1 MMLLGI
7 LSKYSWGDFLTFLF
21 AVDGIILAFGF
32 ALDRFVWSKDS
43 GLTKNERRSQREEKD
58 DEVERR
64 DYRKLSE
71 SASDYNE
78 VKSVMDDSFDSDEN
92 FSLSEEDY
100 NVPSYTTNIADQLV
114 SDDGETD
121 TEEDNSPVESPVLD
135 EEEENPVVVNDE
147 DIEENNNL
155 AEEKFLS
162 EEEGCEVISDDN
174 FEEDNNREYLEEEDG
189 PGIFATSPQEELT
202 DVQLLDENDEP
213 YTISADDMMGLEDAI
228 PYDLPVIDD
237 PADEDG
243 PSFDAD

>member
-1 MMLLGI
+1 MLLGI

-43 GLTKNERRSQREEKD
+43 GLTKNERRNQREEAD

-121 TEEDNSPVESPVLD
+121 IEEDNSPVESPVLD

-162 EEEGCEVISDDN
+162 EEEGCVVVSDDN
-174 FEEDNNREYLEEEDG
+174 FEEENNREYLEEEDG

-213 YTISADDMMGLEDAI
+213 YTINADDMMGLEDAI
-228 PYDLPVIDD
+228 PYDLPVMDD

>member
-43 GLTKNERRSQREEKD
+43 GLTKNERRNQREEAD

-78 VKSVMDDSFDSDEN
+78 VKSVDDSFDSDEN
-92 FSLSEEDY
+92 FSLGSEEDY

-135 EEEENPVVVNDE
+135 EEEENPE
-147 DIEENNNL
+147 
-155 AEEKFLS
+155 
-162 EEEGCEVISDDN
+162 
-174 FEEDNNREYLEEEDG
+174 
-189 PGIFATSPQEELT
+189 
-202 DVQLLDENDEP
+202 
-213 YTISADDMMGLEDAI
+213 M
-228 PYDLPVIDD
+228 
-237 PADEDG
+237 
-243 PSFDAD
+243 

>member
-43 GLTKNERRSQREEKD
+43 GLTKNERRNQREEAD

-100 NVPSYTTNIADQLV
+100 NVPSYTTNTARF
-114 SDDGETD
+114 G
-121 TEEDNSPVESPVLD
+121 
-135 EEEENPVVVNDE
+135 
-147 DIEENNNL
+147 
-155 AEEKFLS
+155 
-162 EEEGCEVISDDN
+162 
-174 FEEDNNREYLEEEDG
+174 
-189 PGIFATSPQEELT
+189 
-202 DVQLLDENDEP
+202 
-213 YTISADDMMGLEDAI
+213 
-228 PYDLPVIDD
+228 
-237 PADEDG
+237 
-243 PSFDAD
+243 